1 MICKGVVFR
10 VYFFSAKGPE
20 ILMKQSGVLIRRPG
34 SLQKVFLILPIASF
48 CVSAL
53 FCSSVSAAEQSSG
66 GDIVLPAEVTRAS
79 YRSEAGT
86 DVRLYR
92 SEESAR
98 WVMTLQEQG
107 SQPITF
113 TLEGQPSSLKPASL
127 DFAVSFDGQPM
138 NVTADGS
145 RLYARVTREGKT
157 LECLR
162 DAKGARTAVD
172 GECSSGANTAPEEM
186 ESAMM
191 LNEVAGRWEVMKQM
205 VVSVDTNGLAIGNG
219 SDAASKT
226 HPFTRTGILSE
237 QETKLMEDKLAAHTE
252 LADGSSA
259 FLDREQKPEGEK

>member
-1 MICKGVVFR
+1 
-10 VYFFSAKGPE
+10 
-20 ILMKQSGVLIRRPG
+20 MKQSGVLKHKPE
-34 SLQKVFLILPIASF
+34 SLQKVFIILSIAAS
-48 CVSAL
+48 CVFAL
-53 FCSSVSAAEQSSG
+53 FSSSVYAAEEPSG
-66 GDIVLPAEVTRAS
+66 GDVVLPAEVTRAS

-86 DVRLYR
+86 DIRLYR
-92 SEESAR
+92 SDESSR
-98 WVMTLQEQG
+98 WVMTLQERDA
-107 SQPITF
+107 QPLTF
-113 TLEGQPSSLKPASL
+113 TLDGQPSSLKPASL
-127 DFAVSFDGQPM
+127 DFTVSFDGQPM

-172 GECSSGANTAPEEM
+172 GERSSGTGTAPEEM

-226 HPFTRTGILSE
+226 HSFARTGILSE
-237 QETKLMEDKLAAHTE
+237 QETKLMEEKLAAHAE

-259 FLDREQKPEGEK
+259 FLAREQKPEGEQQ